1 MSSILGDNK
10 ILNFSKEI
18 SSSGSEI
25 FTESALNFLE
35 KVHNKFNGKID
46 NLLQNRKEFQ
56 SKVDSGIL
64 PGFDHSTEEI
74 RKSEWSV
81 RPIPNNLKD
90 RRVEITGPVDRK
102 MIINALNSNVN
113 VFMADF
119 EDSLS
124 PTWENIQNGLVN
136 MRDAAHRTI
145 SFQHRVSL
153 KKYNLRSNP
162 AVLMC
167 RVRGLHLKE
176 KHITCN
182 NNTKLYGA
190 LVDFA
195 MYLYHNHEAL
205 NRFGSGPY
213 FYIPKLES
221 YHEAK
226 LWNDIISFCEDELN
240 LERGTVRVTCLIE
253 TLPAVFQMEE
263 ILYFLKDHIVG
274 LNCGRWD
281 YIFSF
286 IKTLQKYPNKL
297 LPDRNLITMNQ
308 PFLTS
313 YSTLLIN
320 TCHKRGAFAMG
331 GMAAFVP
338 SKNHDENRK
347 ILAKVREDK
356 MFEINNGHDG
366 TWIAHPGLA
375 DYVNEIFKDEFST
388 FQTNQLE
395 TFKDEHISA
404 EQLLMGCSGASTES
418 CLRSNIR
425 ISLKYIE
432 AWVSGLGCVAIYGLM
447 EDAATAEISRTSI
460 WQWIKHKNKLDN
472 GKIVD
477 KELFSMY
484 LDEELANVKNEVGLE
499 SFESGN
505 FNLAKSIFEEI
516 TLSENVEEFLTTK
529 AYEEL

>member
-1 MSSILGDNK
+1 MS
-10 ILNFSKEI
+10 E
-18 SSSGSEI
+18 
-25 FTESALNFLE
+25 TE
-35 KVHNKFNGKID
+35 D
-46 NLLQNRKEFQ
+46 
-56 SKVDSGIL
+56 
-64 PGFDHSTEEI
+64 I
-74 RKSEWSV
+74 RKASWQV
-81 RPIPNNLKD
+81 RDIPNNLLN

-102 MIINALNSNVN
+102 MIINALNANVN

-124 PTWENIQNGLVN
+124 PTWKNIENGLVN

-145 SFQHRVSL
+145 TFENKIKN
-153 KKYNLRSNP
+153 KKYELNSDP
-162 AVLMC
+162 ATLMC

-176 KHITCN
+176 KHITCDSVE
-182 NNTKLYGA
+182 LYGA
-190 LVDFA
+190 IVDFA
-195 MYLYHNHEAL
+195 MYLYHNHNIL
-205 NRFGSGPY
+205 KDYGTGPY
-213 FYIPKLES
+213 FYIPKLQS

-226 LWNDIISFCEDELN
+226 LWNDIISFCEDELR
-240 LERGTVRVTCLIE
+240 LEKGTVRVTLLIE

-263 ILYFLKDHIVG
+263 ILFHLKDHIVG

-286 IKTLQKYPNKL
+286 IKTLKKFPDKI

-308 PFLTS
+308 PFLTA
-313 YSTLLIN
+313 YSSLLVN

-338 SKNHDENRK
+338 SKSDDENK
-347 ILAKVREDK
+347 IILQKVKNDK

-375 DYVNEIFKDEFST
+375 DYVNEIFDNELGNKN
-388 FQTNQLE
+388 NQIQ
-395 TFKDEHISA
+395 FKKEIKITSD
-404 EQLLMGCSGASTES
+404 QLLLGCDGQSSEE

-432 AWVSGLGCVAIYGLM
+432 AWISGLGCVAIYGLM
-447 EDAATAEISRTSI
+447 EDAATAEISRASI
-460 WQWIKHKNKLDN
+460 WQWIKNKNRLSN

-477 KELFSMY
+477 EELFN
-484 LDEELANVKNEVGLE
+484 LCLNEEFENVRNEIGNDL
-499 SFESGN
+499 FENGK
-505 FNLAKSIFEEI
+505 FDKAKSIFREI
-516 TLSENVEEFLTTK
+516 TLSEDIDEFLTLK

>member
-1 MSSILGDNK
+1 L
-10 ILNFSKEI
+10 
-18 SSSGSEI
+18 SE
-25 FTESALNFLE
+25 TE
-35 KVHNKFNGKID
+35 D
-46 NLLQNRKEFQ
+46 
-56 SKVDSGIL
+56 
-64 PGFDHSTEEI
+64 I
-74 RKSEWSV
+74 RKASWQV
-81 RPIPNNLKD
+81 RDIPNNLLN

-102 MIINALNSNVN
+102 MIINALNANVN

-124 PTWENIQNGLVN
+124 PTWKNIENGLVN

-145 SFQHRVSL
+145 TFENKIKN
-153 KKYNLRSNP
+153 KKYELNSDP
-162 AVLMC
+162 ATLMC

-176 KHITCN
+176 KHITCDSVE
-182 NNTKLYGA
+182 LYGA
-190 LVDFA
+190 IVDFA
-195 MYLYHNHEAL
+195 MYLYHNHNIL
-205 NRFGSGPY
+205 KDYGTGPY
-213 FYIPKLES
+213 FYIPKLQS

-226 LWNDIISFCEDELN
+226 LWNDIISFCEDELR
-240 LERGTVRVTCLIE
+240 LEKGTVRVTLLIE

-263 ILYFLKDHIVG
+263 ILFHLKDHIVG

-286 IKTLQKYPNKL
+286 IKTLKKFPDKI

-308 PFLTS
+308 PFLTA
-313 YSTLLIN
+313 YSSLLVN

-338 SKNHDENRK
+338 SKSDDENK
-347 ILAKVREDK
+347 IILQKVKNDK

-375 DYVNEIFKDEFST
+375 DYVNEIFDNELGNKN
-388 FQTNQLE
+388 NQIQ
-395 TFKDEHISA
+395 FKKEIKITSD
-404 EQLLMGCSGASTES
+404 QLLLGCDGQSSEE

-432 AWVSGLGCVAIYGLM
+432 AWISGLGCVAIYGLM
-447 EDAATAEISRTSI
+447 EDAATAEISRASI
-460 WQWIKHKNKLDN
+460 WQWIKNKNRLSN

-477 KELFSMY
+477 EELFN
-484 LDEELANVKNEVGLE
+484 LCLNEEFENVRNEIGNDL
-499 SFESGN
+499 FENGK
-505 FNLAKSIFEEI
+505 FDKAKSIFREI
-516 TLSENVEEFLTTK
+516 TLSEDIDEFLTLK

>member
-1 MSSILGDNK
+1 MS
-10 ILNFSKEI
+10 E
-18 SSSGSEI
+18 
-25 FTESALNFLE
+25 TE
-35 KVHNKFNGKID
+35 D
-46 NLLQNRKEFQ
+46 
-56 SKVDSGIL
+56 
-64 PGFDHSTEEI
+64 I
-74 RKSEWSV
+74 RKASWQV
-81 RPIPNNLKD
+81 RDIPNNLLN

-102 MIINALNSNVN
+102 MIINALNANVN

-124 PTWENIQNGLVN
+124 PTWKNIENGLVN

-145 SFQHRVSL
+145 TFENKIKN
-153 KKYNLRSNP
+153 KKYELNSDP
-162 AVLMC
+162 ATLMC

-176 KHITCN
+176 KHITCDGVE
-182 NNTKLYGA
+182 LYGA
-190 LVDFA
+190 IVDFA
-195 MYLYHNHEAL
+195 MYLYHNHNIL
-205 NRFGSGPY
+205 KDYGTGPY
-213 FYIPKLES
+213 FYIPKLQS

-226 LWNDIISFCEDELN
+226 LWNDIISFCEDELR
-240 LERGTVRVTCLIE
+240 LEKGTVRVTLLIE

-263 ILYFLKDHIVG
+263 ILFHLKDHIVG

-286 IKTLQKYPNKL
+286 IKTLKKFPDKI

-308 PFLTS
+308 PFLTA
-313 YSTLLIN
+313 YSSLLVN

-338 SKNHDENRK
+338 SKSDDENK
-347 ILAKVREDK
+347 IILQKVKNDK

-375 DYVNEIFKDEFST
+375 DYVNEIFDNELGNKN
-388 FQTNQLE
+388 NQIQ
-395 TFKDEHISA
+395 FKKEIKITS
-404 EQLLMGCSGASTES
+404 EQLLLGCDGQSSEE

-432 AWVSGLGCVAIYGLM
+432 AWISGLGCVAIYGLM
-447 EDAATAEISRTSI
+447 EDAATAEISRASI
-460 WQWIKHKNKLDN
+460 WQWIKNKNRLSN

-477 KELFSMY
+477 EELFN
-484 LDEELANVKNEVGLE
+484 LCLNEEFENVRNEIGNDL
-499 SFESGN
+499 FENGK
-505 FNLAKSIFEEI
+505 FDKAKSIFREI
-516 TLSENVEEFLTTK
+516 TLSEDIDEFLTLK

>member
-1 MSSILGDNK
+1 L
-10 ILNFSKEI
+10 
-18 SSSGSEI
+18 SE
-25 FTESALNFLE
+25 TE
-35 KVHNKFNGKID
+35 D
-46 NLLQNRKEFQ
+46 
-56 SKVDSGIL
+56 
-64 PGFDHSTEEI
+64 I
-74 RKSEWSV
+74 RKASWQV
-81 RPIPNNLKD
+81 RDIPNNLLN

-102 MIINALNSNVN
+102 MIINALNANVN

-124 PTWENIQNGLVN
+124 PTWKNIENGLVN

-145 SFQHRVSL
+145 TFENKIKN
-153 KKYNLRSNP
+153 KKYELNSDP
-162 AVLMC
+162 ATLMC

-176 KHITCN
+176 KHITCDGVE
-182 NNTKLYGA
+182 LYGA
-190 LVDFA
+190 IVDFA
-195 MYLYHNHEAL
+195 MYLYHNHNIL
-205 NRFGSGPY
+205 KDYGTGPY
-213 FYIPKLES
+213 FYIPKLQS

-226 LWNDIISFCEDELN
+226 LWNDIISFCEDELR
-240 LERGTVRVTCLIE
+240 LEKGTVRVTLLIE

-263 ILYFLKDHIVG
+263 ILFHLKDHIVG

-286 IKTLQKYPNKL
+286 IKTLKKFPDKI

-308 PFLTS
+308 PFLTA
-313 YSTLLIN
+313 YSSLLVN

-338 SKNHDENRK
+338 SKSDDENK
-347 ILAKVREDK
+347 IILQKVKNDK

-375 DYVNEIFKDEFST
+375 DYVNEIFDNELGNKN
-388 FQTNQLE
+388 NQIQ
-395 TFKDEHISA
+395 FKKEIKITS
-404 EQLLMGCSGASTES
+404 EQLLLGCDGQSSEE

-432 AWVSGLGCVAIYGLM
+432 AWISGLGCVAIYGLM
-447 EDAATAEISRTSI
+447 EDAATAEISRASI
-460 WQWIKHKNKLDN
+460 WQWIKNKNRLSN

-477 KELFSMY
+477 EELFN
-484 LDEELANVKNEVGLE
+484 LCLNEEFENVRNEIGNDL
-499 SFESGN
+499 FENGK
-505 FNLAKSIFEEI
+505 FDKAKSIFREI
-516 TLSENVEEFLTTK
+516 TLSEDIDEFLTLK

>member
-1 MSSILGDNK
+1 LNSKFWGKN

-18 SSSGSEI
+18 TSSGSEI
-25 FTESALNFLE
+25 FSENALDFLE
-35 KVHNKFNGKID
+35 KVHTKFNSRID
-46 NLLQNRKEFQ
+46 SLLDDRIEYQ
-56 SKVDSGIL
+56 SKVDDGIL
-64 PGFDHSTEEI
+64 PSFDSSTEDI
-74 RKSEWSV
+74 RKSEWTV
-81 RPIPNNLKD
+81 RPIPNNLRD

-145 SFQHRVSL
+145 SFQHRVTL

-182 NNTKLYGA
+182 NEELYGA
-190 LVDFA
+190 LVDFS
-195 MYLYHNHEAL
+195 MYLFHNHEAL

-213 FYIPKLES
+213 FYIPKLQS

-240 LERGTVRVTCLIE
+240 LKRGTVRVTCLIE

-263 ILYFLKDHIVG
+263 ILYYLKDHIVG

-286 IKTLQKYPNKL
+286 IKTLQKFPEKL
-297 LPDRNLITMNQ
+297 LPDRNIISMNQ

-313 YSTLLIN
+313 YSTLLVN

-347 ILAKVREDK
+347 ILEKVRQDK
-356 MFEINNGHDG
+356 IFEINNGHDG
-366 TWIAHPGLA
+366 TWIAHPGLG
-375 DYVNEIFKDEFST
+375 DYVNEIFKDKFTT
-388 FQTNQLE
+388 FQTNQLDFI
-395 TFKDEHISA
+395 TDEIITA
-404 EQLLMGCSGASTES
+404 EQLLQGCEGVSTEL

-432 AWVSGLGCVAIYGLM
+432 AWITGLGCVAIYGLM

-460 WQWIKHKNKLDN
+460 WQWIKHKNRLDN

-477 KELFSMY
+477 KQLFKQY
-484 LDEELANVKNEVGLE
+484 LEEELLNVKNEVGIE
-499 SFESGN
+499 KFENGR
-505 FNLAKSIFEEI
+505 FDLAKSIFEEI
-516 TLSENVEEFLTTK
+516 TLSENVEEFLTLR
-529 AYEEL
+529 AYEEI

>member
-1 MSSILGDNK
+1 M
-10 ILNFSKEI
+10 KEI

-25 FTESALNFLE
+25 FTEDALNFLE
-35 KVHNKFNGKID
+35 KVHLKFNDRID
-46 NLLQNRKEFQ
+46 NLIDDRVEYQNT
-56 SKVDSGIL
+56 VDGGIL
-64 PGFDHSTEEI
+64 PSFDPKTEDI
-74 RKSEWSV
+74 RNSEWSV

-124 PTWENIQNGLVN
+124 PSWENIQNGLIN

-145 SFQHRVSL
+145 SFQHRVTL

-162 AVLMC
+162 AILMC

-176 KHITCN
+176 KHISCN
-182 NNTKLYGA
+182 GVSLYGA
-190 LVDFA
+190 LVDFV
-195 MYLYHNHEAL
+195 MYLYHNHKALEA
-205 NRFGSGPY
+205 FGSGPY
-213 FYIPKLES
+213 FYIPKLQS

-226 LWNDIISFCEDELN
+226 LWNDIISFCEDELKLN
-240 LERGTVRVTCLIE
+240 RGTVRVTCLIE

-263 ILYFLKDHIVG
+263 ILYHLKDHIIG

-286 IKTLQKYPNKL
+286 IKTLQSYPEKL
-297 LPDRNLITMNQ
+297 LPDRSIITMNQ

-313 YSTLLIN
+313 YSTLLVN

-338 SKNHDENRK
+338 SKDHDENRK
-347 ILAKVREDK
+347 ILQKVNEDK
-356 MFEINNGHDG
+356 LFEINNGHDG

-375 DYVNEIFKDEFST
+375 DYVNEIFKDKFDT
-388 FQTNQLE
+388 FQTNQLD
-395 TFKDEHISA
+395 FISDKKITA
-404 EQLLMGCSGASTES
+404 EQLLQGCNGVSSEE

-432 AWVSGLGCVAIYGLM
+432 AWINGLGCVAIYGLM

-460 WQWIKHKNKLDN
+460 WQWIKHKNRLDN

-477 KELFSMY
+477 KQLFKQY
-484 LDEELANVKNEVGLE
+484 LDEELLNVKNEVGIE
-499 SFESGN
+499 KFENGK

-516 TLSENVEEFLTTK
+516 TLSDNVEEFLTTK

>member
-1 MSSILGDNK
+1 M
-10 ILNFSKEI
+10 
-18 SSSGSEI
+18 
-25 FTESALNFLE
+25 
-35 KVHNKFNGKID
+35 
-46 NLLQNRKEFQ
+46 
-56 SKVDSGIL
+56 
-64 PGFDHSTEEI
+64 
-74 RKSEWSV
+74 

-124 PTWENIQNGLVN
+124 PSWENIQNGLIN

-145 SFQHRVSL
+145 SFQHRVTL

-162 AVLMC
+162 AILMC

-176 KHITCN
+176 KHISCN
-182 NNTKLYGA
+182 GVSLYGA
-190 LVDFA
+190 LVDFV
-195 MYLYHNHEAL
+195 MYLYHNHKALEA
-205 NRFGSGPY
+205 FGSGPY
-213 FYIPKLES
+213 FYIPKLQS

-226 LWNDIISFCEDELN
+226 LWNDIISFCEDELK
-240 LERGTVRVTCLIE
+240 LKRGTVRVTCLIE
-253 TLPAVFQMEE
+253 TLPAVFQMDE
-263 ILYFLKDHIVG
+263 ILYNLKDHIIG

-286 IKTLQKYPNKL
+286 IKTLQSYPEKL
-297 LPDRNLITMNQ
+297 LPDRSIITMNQ

-313 YSTLLIN
+313 YSTLLVN

-338 SKNHDENRK
+338 SKDHDENRK
-347 ILAKVREDK
+347 ILQKVNEDK
-356 MFEINNGHDG
+356 LFEINNGHDG

-375 DYVNEIFKDEFST
+375 DYVNEIFKDKFDT
-388 FQTNQLE
+388 FQTNQLD
-395 TFKDEHISA
+395 FISDKKITA
-404 EQLLMGCSGASTES
+404 EQLLQGCNGVSSEE

-432 AWVSGLGCVAIYGLM
+432 AWTNGLGCVAIYGLM

-460 WQWIKHKNKLDN
+460 WQWIKHKNRLDN

-477 KELFSMY
+477 KKLFKQY
-484 LDEELANVKNEVGLE
+484 LEEELLNVKNEVGIE
-499 SFESGN
+499 KFENGK

-516 TLSENVEEFLTTK
+516 TLSDNVEEFLTTK

>member
-1 MSSILGDNK
+1 
-10 ILNFSKEI
+10 
-18 SSSGSEI
+18 
-25 FTESALNFLE
+25 
-35 KVHNKFNGKID
+35 
-46 NLLQNRKEFQ
+46 
-56 SKVDSGIL
+56 L
-64 PGFDHSTEEI
+64 PTFDPETEEI
-74 RKSEWSV
+74 RKSEWSI

-124 PTWENIQNGLVN
+124 PTWENVQNGLVN

-145 SFQHRVSL
+145 SFQHRVTL

-162 AVLMC
+162 AILMC

-176 KHITCN
+176 KHISCN
-182 NNTKLYGA
+182 GVSIYGA
-190 LVDFA
+190 LVDFV
-195 MYLYHNHEAL
+195 MYLYHNHQAL
-205 NRFGSGPY
+205 EKFGSGPY
-213 FYIPKLES
+213 FYIPKLQS

-226 LWNDIISFCEDELN
+226 IWSDIISFCEDELK
-240 LERGTVRVTCLIE
+240 LSRGTVRVTCLIE
-253 TLPAVFQMEE
+253 TLPAVFQMDE
-263 ILYFLKDHIVG
+263 ILYYLKDHIVG

-286 IKTLQKYPNKL
+286 IKTLQSLPDKL
-297 LPDRNLITMNQ
+297 LPDRNIITMNQ

-313 YSTLLIN
+313 YSTLLVQ

-338 SKNHDENRK
+338 SKNHDENRQ
-347 ILAKVREDK
+347 ILQKVRDDK
-356 MFEINNGHDG
+356 LFEINNGHDG

-375 DYVNEIFKDEFST
+375 DYVNEIYKDKFST
-388 FQTNQLE
+388 FQTNQLDFHSSE
-395 TFKDEHISA
+395 EITAK
-404 EQLLMGCSGASTES
+404 QLLEGCNGVSSEE

-432 AWVSGLGCVAIYGLM
+432 AWISGLGCVSIYGLM

-460 WQWIKHKNKLDN
+460 WQWIKHRNKLDN

-477 KELFSMY
+477 EKLFRTY
-484 LDEELANVKNEVGLE
+484 LHEELLNIKNEVGIE
-499 SFESGN
+499 IFENGKYDLS
-505 FNLAKSIFEEI
+505 KSIFEQI

>member
-1 MSSILGDNK
+1 M
-10 ILNFSKEI
+10 
-18 SSSGSEI
+18 
-25 FTESALNFLE
+25 
-35 KVHNKFNGKID
+35 
-46 NLLQNRKEFQ
+46 
-56 SKVDSGIL
+56 
-64 PGFDHSTEEI
+64 
-74 RKSEWSV
+74 

-145 SFQHRVSL
+145 SFQHRVTL

-162 AVLMC
+162 AILMC

-176 KHITCN
+176 KHISCN
-182 NNTKLYGA
+182 GTALYGA
-190 LVDFA
+190 LVDFV
-195 MYLYHNHEAL
+195 MYLYHNHKAL
-205 NRFGSGPY
+205 ETFGSGPY
-213 FYIPKLES
+213 FYIPKLQS

-226 LWNDIISFCEDELN
+226 LWNDIIAFCEDELS
-240 LERGTVRVTCLIE
+240 LKRGTVRVTCLIE

-263 ILYFLKDHIVG
+263 ILYHLKDHIIG

-286 IKTLQKYPNKL
+286 IKTLQSFPEKL
-297 LPDRNLITMNQ
+297 LPDRNIITMNQ

-313 YSTLLIN
+313 YSTLLVN

-347 ILAKVREDK
+347 ILQKVNEDK
-356 MFEINNGHDG
+356 LFEINNGHDG

-375 DYVNEIFKDEFST
+375 DYVNEIFKDKFDT
-388 FQTNQLE
+388 FQTNQL
-395 TFKDEHISA
+395 DYISKEKITA
-404 EQLLMGCSGASTES
+404 EQLLQGCDGVSSEQ

-432 AWVSGLGCVAIYGLM
+432 AWVSGLGCVSIYGLM

-477 KELFSMY
+477 EKLFRTC
-484 LDEELANVKNEVGLE
+484 LEEELLNVKNEVGME
-499 SFESGN
+499 IFENGK
-505 FNLAKSIFEEI
+505 FELAKSIFEQI

>member
-1 MSSILGDNK
+1 MHTKFNNK
-10 ILNFSKEI
+10 IDSL
-18 SSSGSEI
+18 
-25 FTESALNFLE
+25 LE
-35 KVHNKFNGKID
+35 ARVD
-46 NLLQNRKEFQ
+46 YQD
-56 SKVDSGIL
+56 KVDSGIL
-64 PGFDHSTEEI
+64 PSFDPSTESI

-81 RPIPNNLKD
+81 RQIPKNLQD

-145 SFQHRVSL
+145 SFQHRVTL

-182 NNTKLYGA
+182 NIELYGA
-190 LVDFA
+190 LVDFV

-205 NRFGSGPY
+205 DRFGSGPY
-213 FYIPKLES
+213 FYIPKLQS

-226 LWNDIISFCEDELN
+226 LWNDIISFCEDELK
-240 LERGTVRVTCLIE
+240 LKRGTVRVTCLIE

-263 ILYFLKDHIVG
+263 ILYYLKDHIVG

-286 IKTLQKYPNKL
+286 IKTLQKFPEKL
-297 LPDRNLITMNQ
+297 LPDRNIISMNQ

-347 ILAKVREDK
+347 ILEKVRADK

-366 TWIAHPGLA
+366 TWIAHPGLG
-375 DYVNEIFKDEFST
+375 DYVNEIFKDKFST
-388 FQTNQLE
+388 FQTNQLDIIS
-395 TFKDEHISA
+395 DEIINS
-404 EQLLMGCSGASTES
+404 EQLLQGCEGVSTES

-432 AWVSGLGCVAIYGLM
+432 AWISGLGCVAIYGLM

-472 GKIVD
+472 GRVVD
-477 KELFSMY
+477 KELFTTY
-484 LDEELANVKNEVGLE
+484 LNEELINVKNEVGIE
-499 SFESGN
+499 AFENGN
-505 FNLAKSIFEEI
+505 FHLAKSIFEEI
-516 TLSENVEEFLTTK
+516 TLSEHLEEFLTTK
-529 AYEEL
+529 AYGEL

>member
-1 MSSILGDNK
+1 MH
-10 ILNFSKEI
+10 
-18 SSSGSEI
+18 
-25 FTESALNFLE
+25 FLE
-35 KVHNKFNGKID
+35 KVHHKFNDRID
-46 NLLQNRKEFQ
+46 ELLNQRVEYQNI
-56 SKVDSGIL
+56 VDRGSL
-64 PGFDHSTEEI
+64 PSFDPKTEDI
-74 RKSEWSV
+74 RNSEWSV

-145 SFQHRVSL
+145 SFQHRVTL

-162 AVLMC
+162 AILMC

-176 KHITCN
+176 KHISCN
-182 NNTKLYGA
+182 GTALYGA
-190 LVDFA
+190 LVDFV
-195 MYLYHNHEAL
+195 MYLYHNHKAL
-205 NRFGSGPY
+205 ETFGSGPY
-213 FYIPKLES
+213 FYIPKLQS

-226 LWNDIISFCEDELN
+226 LWNDIIAFCEDELN
-240 LERGTVRVTCLIE
+240 LKRGTVRVTCLIE

-263 ILYFLKDHIVG
+263 ILYHLKDHIIA

-286 IKTLQKYPNKL
+286 IKTLQSFPEKL
-297 LPDRNLITMNQ
+297 LPDRNIITMNQ

-313 YSTLLIN
+313 YSTLLVN

-347 ILAKVREDK
+347 ILQKVNEDK
-356 MFEINNGHDG
+356 LFEINNGHDG

-375 DYVNEIFKDEFST
+375 DYVNEIFKDKFDT
-388 FQTNQLE
+388 FQTNQL
-395 TFKDEHISA
+395 DYISNEKITA
-404 EQLLMGCSGASTES
+404 EQLLQGCDGVSSEQ

-432 AWVSGLGCVAIYGLM
+432 AWVSGLGCVSIYGLM

-477 KELFSMY
+477 EKLFRTC
-484 LDEELANVKNEVGLE
+484 LEEELLNVKNEVGME
-499 SFESGN
+499 IFENGK
-505 FNLAKSIFEEI
+505 FELAKSIFEQI